1 MSAAEYKAAFL
12 DAVLGLLWRQWS
24 GLGVAA
30 QVPAA
35 DDARVLDPEALLI
48 ASSVFCR
55 YDQRLFDL
63 AASWLVKYGLLVNPT
78 RLKAL
83 VRKMHWGD
91 GASLAYLAALRAQS
105 GDKRWQRPAEQEASG
120 ATGLR
125 PMFLHAGGESPV
137 YCRQRDELAARYGLL
152 RSPFEYRDK
161 LSRALPDSAA
171 TLLLRM
177 RGMYGVSA
185 RADVIM
191 HLLHAPAT
199 IQQLSDLSGFAR
211 SSVKEVLQ
219 ELEAGNAVYAVERSR
234 RNTAYALAHG
244 AALRGLFGCES
255 SRLVPWG
262 EVFACLGRLWD
273 LISNPLMERVSA
285 DTFRGELRLV
295 FQEHV
300 QPCFLTCGIRSLQHL
315 TADTLH
321 LLPAAI
327 RELGLVI
334 KE

>member
-91 GASLAYLAALRAQS
+91 GASLAYLAALRAQT
-105 GDKRWQRPAEQEASG
+105 GDKRWHRPAERRMSG
-120 ATGLR
+120 GPELQ
-125 PMFLHAGGESPV
+125 PMFLHAGGEAPV
-137 YCRQRDELAARYGLL
+137 YCRQGDELAARYGLL
-152 RSPFEYRDK
+152 RPPFEYRDK

-219 ELEAGNAVYAVERSR
+219 ELETGNAVYAVERGR

-244 AALRGLFGCES
+244 EALRELFGCKS

-262 EVFACLGRLWD
+262 GVFACLGRLWD

-285 DTFRGELRLV
+285 ETFRGELRLV

-300 QPCFLTCGIRSLQHL
+300 QACFLTCGIRSLQQL

-321 LLPAAI
+321 LLPNAI
-327 RELGLVI
+327 EESRYS
-334 KE
+334 